1 MKVDEFIFNFSNIAK
16 VVKGKILS
24 NPFDTEISEVF
35 IDSRNIGNISSALF
49 IAIKGKN
56 HNGHNYIEDLYQ
68 KGIRNFIVSDDSLD
82 YSKYF
87 DANFLLVKDSIN
99 ALQLLATS
107 KRKLYN
113 YPILGITGSNG
124 KTIVKDWL
132 YQLLNPEK
140 RVVKSPKSYNSQ
152 VGVPLSVWQMNAD
165 YDLGIFEAGI
175 SEPDEME
182 NLQHVINPT
191 IGIFTNIGQAHDENF
206 IHFHQKIGEKL
217 KLFTKVEVLIYC
229 TDYYDIRERVITTE
243 ILKNIKLFT
252 WARKG
257 NADVIVK
264 NIQKNNKTSEINL
277 EWNNSSDYF
286 TIPFTDEASIENA
299 MHCWMLMKYLGYDSK
314 IIRERMLSLQSVAMR
329 LELKEGINNC
339 SVINDSYNSDLNS
352 LGIAID
358 FLNQQKQHPNRTLVL
373 SDILQ
378 SGKGEDDLYEEVASL
393 ISNKGI
399 TKLIGI
405 GKALSRQKNKFNIEK
420 IFYSSTAEFLE
431 EFSSSMFSNETILL
445 KGARAFEFELIS
457 NLIQQK
463 AHETV
468 LEINLNAL
476 VHNLNFYKS
485 LIKPT
490 TKIMAMVKAFSYGSG
505 SYEIANI
512 LQYNRIDYLSV
523 AYADEGAELRK
534 AGITVPI
541 MVMNPDEQSF
551 DTILQNDLEPE
562 IYNIRVF
569 NLLINAINRKHK
581 KTEKPVLIH
590 LKLDTGMHRL
600 GFEVADLVDIC
611 DNIKSFNGKIKV
623 QSVFTHLASADD
635 RNDDDFTKKQISLF
649 EKMSEIILDE
659 LQYTFMRHVLNSAGI
674 VRFPYAHFDMVR
686 LGIGLYGVSS
696 EVQNELMNVSTL
708 KTIISQIKT
717 LESTETIGYNRRGK
731 LEKESKI
738 ATINI
743 GYADGLNRKLG
754 NGVGKVLVNGQL
766 APFIGSICMDM
777 CMVDITGIEAEE
789 GDDVIIFGKEIP
801 VSTIAEQIGTIPYE
815 VFTSLSRRIK
825 RIYYSE

>member
-1 MKVDEFIFNFSNIAK
+1 MDELKYNFLNIAK
-16 VVKGKILS
+16 IVKGKIIS
-24 NPFDTEISEVF
+24 NPLQIDINEIF
-35 IDSRNIGNISSALF
+35 IDSRNVGNISSSLF
-49 IAIKGKN
+49 IAIDGKN
-56 HNGHNYIEDLYQ
+56 HNGHNYINDLFE
-68 KGIRNFIVSDDSLD
+68 KGIKNFIISNESFDI
-82 YSKYF
+82 SKYT
-87 DANFLLVKDSIN
+87 DANFILVNNSIN
-99 ALQLLATS
+99 ALQLLATF
-107 KRKLYN
+107 KRKQFT
-113 YPILGITGSNG
+113 YPIVGITGSNG
-124 KTIVKDWL
+124 KTIVKEWL
-132 YQLLNPEK
+132 FQLLNQEK
-140 RVVKSPKSYNSQ
+140 KVVRSPKSFNSQ
-152 VGVPLSVWQMNAD
+152 VGVPLSIWQMSAD
-165 YDLGIFEAGI
+165 NDFGIFEAGI
-175 SEPDEME
+175 SEPDEMD
-182 NLQHVINPT
+182 NLQHIINPT

-264 NIQKNNKTSEINL
+264 SIQKNNKCSTIIL
-277 EWNNSSDYF
+277 EWDKNSDDF

-299 MHCWMLMKYLGYDSK
+299 MHCWMLMKYIGYDSK
-314 IIRERMLSLQSVAMR
+314 VIRERMLGLQSVAMR

-358 FLNQQKQHPNRTLVL
+358 FLNQQKQHPNRTLIL

-393 ISNKGI
+393 IANKGI

-405 GKALSRQKNKFNIEK
+405 GKAISRQKNKFNIEK
-420 IFYSSTAEFLE
+420 YFYSSTNDFID
-431 EFSSSMFSNETILL
+431 EFSSSMFFNETILL
-445 KGARAFEFELIS
+445 KGARIFEFEQIS

-468 LEINLNAL
+468 LEINLNAI

-512 LQYNRIDYLSV
+512 LQYQRVDYLSV

-551 DTILQNDLEPE
+551 DTILQYNLEPE
-562 IYNIRVF
+562 IYSHRIF
-569 NLLINAINRKHK
+569 DLLINTINRKHK
-581 KTEKPVLIH
+581 KIDKTVLIH

-600 GFEVADLVDIC
+600 GFEEIDLLDIC
-611 DNIKSFNGKIKV
+611 NKINCHKEIIKV

-635 RNDDDFTKKQISLF
+635 KNDDVFTKHQISLF
-649 EKMSEIILDE
+649 EKMSGIILDE
-659 LQYTFMRHVLNSAGI
+659 LQYTFMRHALNSAGI
-674 VRFPYAHFDMVR
+674 VRFPGAHFDMVR

-708 KTIISQIKT
+708 KTIISQIKI
-717 LESTETIGYNRRGK
+717 LQSSETIGYNRKG
-731 LEKESKI
+731 LLNKESKI

-777 CMVDITGIEAEE
+777 CMIDITGINAEE

-801 VSTIAEQIGTIPYE
+801 VSTIAEQIGTIHYE